1 MNATDFY
8 TLEDAI
14 QEKEMYNASQGPHQY
29 NEGLSNG
36 LFVAG
41 MVLLAVGVYMHLE
54 LNQPSYTVQTN
65 HNKKTNDRN

>member
-14 QEKEMYNASQGPHQY
+14 QEKETYNASQGPHQY
-29 NEGLSNG
+29 NEGLSIG

-41 MVLLAVGVYMHLE
+41 MVWLAIGVYVYYE
-54 LNQPSYTVQTN
+54 LNQLTYTVQTN
-65 HNKKTNDRN
+65 HNKKTNDSN